1 MVRIEIM
8 AEVDYNY
15 RIMPLLL
22 SEQDVRTL
30 LSMADLISA
39 MQGALAQFS
48 TGGAQQPLR
57 TVLQVG
63 PQHAFFGVMPAFT
76 SEPPALGTK
85 LVTVF
90 GSNAAEGLPTHLATI
105 VLLDPAT
112 GALLAVL
119 DGRYITEARTAAV
132 SALSAK
138 MLAREDAGV
147 LAIIGSGVQARS
159 HLEALSRVRTLK
171 DVRVW
176 SPTRER
182 REQFAREMRS
192 HVDAPIAAKPSV
204 AEAADGADLIALVT
218 SSREPVLRSE
228 WVSDG
233 AHVCA
238 VGACR
243 PDQREMDTALV
254 TRGRLYVDS
263 RAGALAEAGDIVLP
277 IGEGA
282 IDASKIAGELG
293 ELAAGRATGRASRD
307 EVTIFKSLGMAVE
320 DVAAA
325 HLAYTRATERGLG
338 RGFVL

>member
-1 MVRIEIM
+1 
-8 AEVDYNY
+8 
-15 RIMPLLL
+15 MPLLL
-22 SEQDVRTL
+22 SEQDVRML
-30 LSMADLISA
+30 LSMDDLITV
-39 MQGALAQFS
+39 MEGALVQFS
-48 TGGAQQPLR
+48 TGAAQQPLR

-63 PQHAFFGVMPAFT
+63 PQRAFFGVMPAFI

-105 VLLDPAT
+105 ALLEPAT

-138 MLAREDAGV
+138 LLAKEDAGI

-159 HLEALSRVRTLK
+159 HLQALSRVRTLK

-176 SPTRER
+176 SPTREH
-182 REQFAREMRS
+182 RERFVSEMRA
-192 HVDAPIAAKPSV
+192 HVDAPISAKASV
-204 AEAADGADLIALVT
+204 AEAARDADLIALVT
-218 SSREPVLRSE
+218 SSREPVLLSE
-228 WVSDG
+228 WVADG
-233 AHVCA
+233 AHICA

-254 TRGRLYVDS
+254 ARGRIYVDS
-263 RAGALAEAGDIVLP
+263 RTGALAEAGDIVLP
-277 IGEGA
+277 IAEGA
-282 IDASKIAGELG
+282 FDGSKIAGEIG
-293 ELAAGRATGRASRD
+293 ELAAGRTAGRASRD

-325 HLAYTRATERGLG
+325 HMAYTGATERGLG